1 LYVGVFALFV
11 FMWVLGFEVGTLS
24 GEFLKGIFAL

>member
-1 LYVGVFALFV
+1 MWVILLGEF
-11 FMWVLGFEVGTLS
+11 FMWVLGFEVKTLG